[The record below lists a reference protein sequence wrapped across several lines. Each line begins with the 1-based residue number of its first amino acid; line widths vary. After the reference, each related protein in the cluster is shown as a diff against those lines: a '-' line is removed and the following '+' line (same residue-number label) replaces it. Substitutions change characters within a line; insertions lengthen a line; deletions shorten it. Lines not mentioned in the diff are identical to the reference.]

1 MDVNFTVRYHT
12 NGRRVMHA
20 FALTTRR
27 ARQAQLT
34 AVSAVTSSQPR
45 GNSLYDCAEV
55 NLPSST
61 TSRAPVSA
69 GCNAVSSRSAYTY
82 CTYRCTPCRYVSCR
96 PLALVSLARSVLCS
110 LFTLLCATRVSARQQ
125 GSHVQQVVETY
136 AHTHNTHAQFR
147 DARSL

>member
-1 MDVNFTVRYHT
+1 MYVNFTVPYQ
-12 NGRRVMHA
+12 RVGHA
-20 FALTTRR
+20 CVCVDHPPGASSSTHCC
-27 ARQAQLT
+27 
-34 AVSAVTSSQPR
+34 VSAVTLSQPR

-82 CTYRCTPCRYVSCR
+82 CTYRCTPCRYVTCR